1 MALRHVV
8 MFRFAP
14 EVTET
19 QRARLAD
26 ELRKLPAAIPEIATY
41 TVGTDAGLVE
51 GNWDFAVVGDFAST
65 EDWQVYRDH
74 PVHQAVIADHV
85 RPLVTERAAA
95 QIVTR

>member
-14 EVTET
+14 GVTEE
-19 QRARLAD
+19 QLARLAD
-26 ELRKLPAAIPEIATY
+26 ELRKLPDAIPEIAAY
-41 TVGTDAGLVE
+41 TVGTDAGLAE

-65 EDWQVYRDH
+65 EDWQTYRDH
-74 PVHQAVIADHV
+74 PVHQAIIADHV

-95 QIVTR
+95 QLVVP

>member
-1 MALRHVV
+1 

-14 EVTET
+14 EVTEE

-26 ELRKLPAAIPEIATY
+26 ELRKLPAAIPEIAAY

-74 PVHQAVIADHV
+74 PIHQAVIADHV
-85 RPLVTERAAA
+85 RPLMTERAAA
-95 QIVTR
+95 QIVIP